1 MSIPICILDS
11 NNSGIISNKSVQ
23 YYQNIGK
30 ILMKKRNSPNKN
42 NKDLKQYD
50 FESLITLPSVE
61 NSKNIFNW
69 FSNLSLKERVMI
81 CSIHNKWLSNLI
93 NQLIIIYNY
102 DQYCTLSP
110 IGEFNDFFE

>member
-50 FESLITLPSVE
+50 FESLITLPIVE
-61 NSKNIFNW
+61 NSKNIFN
-69 FSNLSLKERVMI
+69 
-81 CSIHNKWLSNLI
+81 
-93 NQLIIIYNY
+93 
-102 DQYCTLSP
+102 
-110 IGEFNDFFE
+110 